1 MGLKELFQGSAVVL
15 KKDYF
20 QGMFVVRTVD
30 YLLEVLLPVLQGDI
44 NVKWATITHFF
55 FRQIITR
62 NLNYRKIWQKE
73 ELRCC
78 LLYCISSCTITYID
92 KLIILCEK
100 CNFLHSCFLHH
111 TVQSTP

>member
-1 MGLKELFQGSAVVL
+1 MGLKELFQSSAVVL

-20 QGMFVVRTVD
+20 QGMFVVHIVD

-44 NVKWATITHFF
+44 NVKWAAITHFF

-73 ELRCC
+73 GLRYC
-78 LLYCISSCTITYID
+78 LLYCISTCTM
-92 KLIILCEK
+92 
-100 CNFLHSCFLHH
+100 
-111 TVQSTP
+111 